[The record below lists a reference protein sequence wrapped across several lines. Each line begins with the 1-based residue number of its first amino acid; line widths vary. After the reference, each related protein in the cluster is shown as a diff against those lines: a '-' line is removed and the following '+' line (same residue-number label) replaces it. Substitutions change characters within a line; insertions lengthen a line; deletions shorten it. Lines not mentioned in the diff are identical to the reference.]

1 MSVKGKIEE
10 ATGYIEEE
18 TGEAVGSASLT
29 KKGRKMRNA
38 GRLKD
43 GKAPKVTPPGSGN

>member
-10 ATGYIEEE
+10 AAGYVEEE
-18 TGEAVGSASLT
+18 AGELVGSNSMT
-29 KKGRKMRNA
+29 KKGRSIRNA

-43 GKAPKVTPPGSGN
+43 GKAPKATPPGSGN